1 MPILENNNHNPIVY
15 YPTRNYEVARYL
27 DINKFLSLISTRK
40 LFFARIDKMED
51 KFEGTLPV
59 MNKKSIENWYKSM
72 NKSNLQDD
80 ASIQE
85 DIDTHFE
92 MFEKFKKFCNV
103 SCWNKYD
110 SETYALWKVYSSVK
124 EGIMIKS
131 SIENLVSAF
140 KNTEDKVLL
149 SEVRYVDHEKDT
161 IDDGSIHLPLFY
173 KNTAYEYEK
182 EVRLMWQYDLTK
194 LHLVWNH
201 DPVEN
206 GRYIDVDID
215 KLINE
220 IIISP
225 YAPEWFYEN
234 IKSLLDKYSI
244 DKPVKYSKLRP

>member
-1 MPILENNNHNPIVY
+1 MSILENSNHNPIVY
-15 YPTRNYEVARYL
+15 YPPRNYEVARYL
-27 DINKFLSLISTRK
+27 DINKFLSLISTGK

-59 MNKKSIENWYKSM
+59 MNKKSIENWYWSQ
-72 NKSNLQDD
+72 NKTKIQND
-80 ASIQE
+80 ASVQE
-85 DIDTHFE
+85 EIDAHFH
-92 MFEKFKKFCNV
+92 MFEKFKKFCSV

-131 SIENLVSAF
+131 TIEKLVSAF

-161 IDDGSIHLPLFY
+161 IEDGSIHLPLLY

-182 EVRLMWQYDLTK
+182 EVRLIWHYDFSK
-194 LHLVWNH
+194 MPSVWDH
-201 DPVEN
+201 EPLEK
-206 GRYIDVDID
+206 GRSIAIDINELID
-215 KLINE
+215 E

-225 YAPEWFYEN
+225 YAPEWFFEN
-234 IKSLLDKYSI
+234 IKSLLDKYEI
-244 DKPVKYSKLRP
+244 VKPVRYSKLRP